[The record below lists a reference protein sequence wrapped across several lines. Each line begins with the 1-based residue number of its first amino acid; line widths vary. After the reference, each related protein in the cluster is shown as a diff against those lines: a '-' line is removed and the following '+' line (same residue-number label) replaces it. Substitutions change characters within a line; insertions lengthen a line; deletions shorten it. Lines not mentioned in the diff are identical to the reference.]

1 MFRKILVANDGSPGA
16 SAALDVAIE
25 DVTLRERVRQELA
38 KLADWVRNDPDNE
51 HDKHH

>member
-1 MFRKILVANDGSPGA
+1 MTGA
-16 SAALDVAIE
+16 LEEVVE
-25 DVTLRERVRQELA
+25 DVNPRERPRLNFA